1 MLGGCVDV
9 PVRGRLSQCLVAVP
23 AGPGPVVPMAGWPA
37 GSKTGRDKS
46 GRGRWSSHALLGR
59 SPVSGVVEV
68 GVVPRF
74 CCAGRAARRAEGAWG
89 DRALDKGYIRATAE
103 G

>member
-1 MLGGCVDV
+1 MF
-9 PVRGRLSQCLVAVP
+9 
-23 AGPGPVVPMAGWPA
+23 
-37 GSKTGRDKS
+37 
-46 GRGRWSSHALLGR
+46 HALLGR

-89 DRALDKGYIRATAE
+89 DHFAGRSSAQRAPGQHLEPISTRK
-103 G
+103 